1 MYICRNSTRA
11 LAIFSG
17 PKDPGIWGLRTKG
30 PGDPG
35 TRIGIHCTVHIHI
48 RCLLLPDCNMDKN
61 SGMDYGMDYGIDYR
75 IFVYST
81 WHLFVYSIWHL
92 CILCSSCFR
101 TSDNIQLLYWLIDC
115 ISYCTVVLC
124 APWLYS
130 VYLRDLYKPNCL
142 LTGHIIVLL

>member
-17 PKDPGIWGLRTKG
+17 PEDPGIWGLRTKR

-48 RCLLLPDCNMDKN
+48 GCLLLPDCNMDKN
-61 SGMDYGMDYGIDYR
+61 SGMDYGIDYGMDYG

-81 WHLFVYSIWHL
+81 LHLL
-92 CILCSSCFR
+92 
-101 TSDNIQLLYWLIDC
+101 
-115 ISYCTVVLC
+115 CTVYDTFAYCVL
-124 APWLYS
+124 AAFVHL
-130 VYLRDLYKPNCL
+130 
-142 LTGHIIVLL
+142 IIFSYYID